1 MEKVLWYGGHDIY
14 LKDILKSEG
23 IYVYGEN
30 GNRYADLES
39 GVWALPLGHNHPV
52 VVDAIK
58 KQAEKCIHT
67 GYCYS
72 SIETETACDALLKTV
87 GFEDGQAVLLTSG
100 SEAVELGVQII
111 RHLTGKKY
119 LLTMSDSF
127 LGSFGSAAELG
138 DDEWYLFDWFGCG
151 DRPECKS
158 DCSGCPM
165 FEGGI
170 PFNDIGG
177 FVFEPG
183 SSSGMVRF
191 PPDVLIKSITGRIK
205 QTGGYIQINE
215 ITTGMGRTG
224 KMYGYMHYDITP
236 DIVSVGKGV
245 GGNGYPVSSLM
256 MNNKTAET
264 FAEEGFKV
272 AQSHQNDPLGAAVVL
287 AVLNELNDGNL
298 VEQAKEKGYY
308 LIQKLRDID
317 SRFIQEVRGRGGLM
331 ISITFQ
337 GGCVMMIL
345 RDCIL
350 SFLRLV
356 YNSKAS

>member
-138 DDEWYLFDWFGCG
+138 DDEWYLFDWF
-151 DRPECKS
+151 
-158 DCSGCPM
+158 
-165 FEGGI
+165 
-170 PFNDIGG
+170 
-177 FVFEPG
+177 
-183 SSSGMVRF
+183 
-191 PPDVLIKSITGRIK
+191 
-205 QTGGYIQINE
+205 
-215 ITTGMGRTG
+215 
-224 KMYGYMHYDITP
+224 
-236 DIVSVGKGV
+236 
-245 GGNGYPVSSLM
+245 
-256 MNNKTAET
+256 
-264 FAEEGFKV
+264 
-272 AQSHQNDPLGAAVVL
+272 AAVIDLNVNQTVA
-287 AVLNELNDGNL
+287 AVRCLR
-298 VEQAKEKGYY
+298 GYR
-308 LIQKLRDID
+308 LTI
-317 SRFIQEVRGRGGLM
+317 SEGSFSNPEVQVVWYGFLLM
-331 ISITFQ
+331 F
-337 GGCVMMIL
+337 
-345 RDCIL
+345 
-350 SFLRLV
+350 
-356 YNSKAS
+356 